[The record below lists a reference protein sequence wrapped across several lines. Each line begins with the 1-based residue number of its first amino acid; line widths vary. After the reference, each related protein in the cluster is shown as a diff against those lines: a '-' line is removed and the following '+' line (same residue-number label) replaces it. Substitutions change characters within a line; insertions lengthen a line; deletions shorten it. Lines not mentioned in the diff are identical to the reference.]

1 MKSMRVENLRIFFED
16 GQRGPILLADLGDFK
31 SNASRALWHYI
42 DENRSVVW
50 VMRDNLQNVIHYIEG
65 EDIPG
70 SSLQALAAVL
80 MIREFFQKYRQRR
93 ILQMFSGKRE
103 NRVMISMSKLLPIF
117 HDENLLYAVSPEI
130 EAPFPDHVIPIR
142 AECGNLPL
150 PTGFYDV
157 IFCEGGQRM
166 DEIYLAL
173 RPGGLCLMALSP
185 KEKLSSGIPGMEVF
199 SDREGNRL
207 LSLRWTEEF
216 YNILKEKSFQGE
228 ILRRKKLLSYLYS
241 EIGANMES
249 LFFSKEDSLMDA
261 MIARVSLA
269 EDTILPIYEEMRSDD
284 IKYLMN
290 RLKESL
296 IEFRL
301 HKEEEM
307 EKEIMEHYL
316 ALGREIGK
324 DGAW

>member
-1 MKSMRVENLRIFFED
+1 
-16 GQRGPILLADLGDFK
+16 
-31 SNASRALWHYI
+31 
-42 DENRSVVW
+42 
-50 VMRDNLQNVIHYIEG
+50 
-65 EDIPG
+65 
-70 SSLQALAAVL
+70 
-80 MIREFFQKYRQRR
+80 
-93 ILQMFSGKRE
+93 
-103 NRVMISMSKLLPIF
+103 
-117 HDENLLYAVSPEI
+117 
-130 EAPFPDHVIPIR
+130 
-142 AECGNLPL
+142 
-150 PTGFYDV
+150 
-157 IFCEGGQRM
+157 
-166 DEIYLAL
+166 
-173 RPGGLCLMALSP
+173 
-185 KEKLSSGIPGMEVF
+185 
-199 SDREGNRL
+199 
-207 LSLRWTEEF
+207 
-216 YNILKEKSFQGE
+216 
-228 ILRRKKLLSYLYS
+228 
-241 EIGANMES
+241 MES